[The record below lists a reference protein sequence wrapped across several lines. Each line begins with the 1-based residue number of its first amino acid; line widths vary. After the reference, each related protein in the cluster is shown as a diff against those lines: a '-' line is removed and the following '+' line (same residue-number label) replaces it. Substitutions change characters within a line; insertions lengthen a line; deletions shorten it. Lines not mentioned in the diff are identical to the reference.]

1 MTKSIQKG
9 YISGRRMA
17 AQMAAQK
24 PVIAMDEASVKEF
37 AALEA
42 VGIGFSKDYLNKA
55 PQAWAMDDVQ
65 GGVFT
70 GSAGAPI
77 QFLQAWLPGF
87 VHSATAPRKI
97 DELIGIATVGEWHD
111 EEVVQGV
118 LEATGNA
125 VPYGDLTPIPLANW
139 NVEFARRT
147 VIRFEQGIAVGK
159 LESARAGA
167 MRLDSAA
174 AKRVAATNALH
185 IERNKVGF
193 YGYNDGNSRTYGF
206 LNDPALLPY
215 KTVATGKAGGT
226 NWATKTFLEITND
239 ITIAFSQLAAQS
251 NGIIEP
257 KTTPTVLALPT
268 GADVYLG
275 VVSDM
280 GVSVASW
287 LKDTYPNCRVAT
299 APQLVKANGGV
310 DVLYLYAEEVYGDSS
325 DDDNRVWVQ
334 AVPAQFMALGACPDG
349 KMVKED
355 YTNATA
361 GVMCKRPYA
370 VYRASGI

>member
-1 MTKSIQKG
+1 MKSIQKG
-9 YISGRRMA
+9 YISGRHLA
-17 AQMAAQK
+17 AQMASQK
-24 PVIAMDEASVKEF
+24 PVIAMDSANVAEY
-37 AALEA
+37 AALERI
-42 VGIGFSKDYLNKA
+42 GIGFSRDYLKKA
-55 PQAWAMDDVQ
+55 PQAWGMDDVQ

-70 GSAGAPI
+70 ASNGAPV

-87 VHSATAPRKI
+87 VHAATAPRKI

-111 EEVVQGV
+111 EEVIQGV
-118 LEATGNA
+118 LETTGNA
-125 VPYGDLTPIPLANW
+125 VPYGDLTPIPLSNW
-139 NVEFARRT
+139 NANFARRT
-147 VIRFEQGIAVGK
+147 IIRFEQGMAVGR

-174 AKRVAATNALH
+174 SKRVAATNALH

-193 YGYNDGNSRTYGF
+193 YGYNDGDSRTYGF

-215 KTVATGKAGGT
+215 NTVATGKSGKT
-226 NWATKTFLEITND
+226 NWAHKTFLEITND
-239 ITIAFSQLAAQS
+239 ITIAMSQLATQS
-251 NGIIEP
+251 QGIVEP

-280 GVSVASW
+280 GVSVAKW

-310 DVLYLYAEEVYGDSS
+310 DAFYLYAEEVYGDSS

-334 AVPAQFMALGACPDG
+334 AVPAQFMALGVYPEG